1 MEAFVQRP
9 QPALRAEP
17 VQHTRPS
24 GRRSQSRLR
33 RGARPVV
40 VGVAFLAAIGFF
52 LVNIVDPYSGA
63 TASPEFASVHSR
75 FLDQPIQ
82 KLAVSGKANA
92 ETVSIDS
99 FSSKAAPK
107 PVVKPTVTSS
117 SSSGSGS
124 SGGAPAAGTP
134 DPGSAQAYA
143 QSVLASQGM
152 GADQFNCLV
161 ALWNRESHWNVYAY
175 NSSTGAYGIPQ
186 ALPGSKMASAGSDWA
201 TNFVTQVNWGLG
213 YVDGRYGTPCGAW
226 DHSESTGWY

>member
-1 MEAFVQRP
+1 M
-9 QPALRAEP
+9 
-17 VQHTRPS
+17 
-24 GRRSQSRLR
+24 
-33 RGARPVV
+33 V

-63 TASPEFASVHSR
+63 TASPEFASAHSR

-82 KLAVSGKANA
+82 KLDVSGKATA
-92 ETVSIDS
+92 ETVSIDT
-99 FSSKAAPK
+99 FSSKEAPK
-107 PVVKPTVTSS
+107 PVVKPVVAAS
-117 SSSGSGS
+117 SSSGGSS

-143 QSVLASQGM
+143 QGVLASQGM

-186 ALPGSKMASAGSDWA
+186 ALPGSKMASAGADWA

-226 DHSESTGWY
+226 SHSESTGWY

>member
-1 MEAFVQRP
+1 
-9 QPALRAEP
+9 
-17 VQHTRPS
+17 
-24 GRRSQSRLR
+24 
-33 RGARPVV
+33 

-63 TASPEFASVHSR
+63 VASPDFASTSR
-75 FLDQPIQ
+75 FLHQPIQ
-82 KLAVSGKANA
+82 KLAVSEDATA
-92 ETVSIDS
+92 ATVSVDT
-99 FSSKAAPK
+99 FGSKEAPK
-107 PVVKPTVTSS
+107 PVVTTTSS
-117 SSSGSGS
+117 SSSS
-124 SGGAPAAGTP
+124 SRSGAPAAGTP

-186 ALPGSKMASAGSDWA
+186 ALPGSKMASAGADWA

-226 DHSESTGWY
+226 EHSESTGWY